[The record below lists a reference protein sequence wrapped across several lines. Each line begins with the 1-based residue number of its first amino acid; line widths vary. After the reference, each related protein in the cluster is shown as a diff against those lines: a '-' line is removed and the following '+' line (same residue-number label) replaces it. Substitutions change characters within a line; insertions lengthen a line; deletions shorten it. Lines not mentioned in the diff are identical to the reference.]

1 MESLGLVSIPRG
13 GQRYYRTEVW
23 SAWDHG
29 LQFQWQQRCFQKIKK
44 LSKEAYV
51 AEIKA
56 ERRTQTSHSLS
67 FAFLFCT
74 VVERSLFSPSLS
86 ANAEPH
92 GHVCTWKL
100 YKISNALSMSMMVI
114 ITFVLNLIAYTFY
127 KAYRHWIFPIK
138 ANWVN
143 GIYLYIIASQ
153 TSDSVAQAKDVRI
166 NSPYKKIIKTGTDTS
181 CSSDSASVESAID
194 LARLTYF
201 QMSTVRVKGES
212 RIDDKSSNASS
223 LGKFLWSSHRD
234 G

>member
-23 SAWDHG
+23 SAWDPG

-56 ERRTQTSHSLS
+56 ERRTQISHSLS

-86 ANAEPH
+86 ASAEPH

-114 ITFVLNLIAYTFY
+114 ITFVLSLISYTFY
-127 KAYRHWIFPIK
+127 KAYRHSIFPLK
-138 ANWVN
+138 ANRQQANWVN

-166 NSPYKKIIKTGTDTS
+166 NSPYKKNHKNWYWYLMLKRFSVRWKRNWFGKADILSNVD
-181 CSSDSASVESAID
+181 CASQ
-194 LARLTYF
+194 R
-201 QMSTVRVKGES
+201 RVKN
-212 RIDDKSSNASS
+212 R
-223 LGKFLWSSHRD
+223 R
-234 G
+234 